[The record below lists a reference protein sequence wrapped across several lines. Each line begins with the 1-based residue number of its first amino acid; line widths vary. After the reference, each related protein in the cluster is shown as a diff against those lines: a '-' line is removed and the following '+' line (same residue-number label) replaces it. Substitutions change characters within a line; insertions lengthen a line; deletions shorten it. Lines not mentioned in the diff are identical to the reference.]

1 MLTVQELRSYL
12 RLTSE
17 KLDSEIQDT
26 VDAAKLDLS
35 SGGMEEATDNALT
48 DMAVKLYARWKFN
61 YADKADQYR
70 RDYLELK
77 NALALVYPKKEG
89 QNVRF

>member
-26 VDAAKLDLS
+26 MNAAQLDLS
-35 SGGMEEATDNALT
+35 TAGMSDVDNALV

-89 QNVRF
+89 QDV

>member
-1 MLTVQELRSYL
+1 MLTVQELRPYL

-17 KLDSEIQDT
+17 KLDSEIQGT
-26 VDAAKLDLS
+26 MDAAKLDLS
-35 SGGMEEATDNALT
+35 TSGDVDNALT

-61 YADKADQYR
+61 YADKGDQYR

-77 NALALVYPKKEG
+77 TALALVYPQKEE
-89 QNVRF
+89 QDV

>member
-1 MLTVQELRSYL
+1 MLTVQKLRSYL

-26 VDAAKLDLS
+26 MDTARLDLA
-35 SGGMEEATDNALT
+35 SGGMGEVDNALT

-70 RDYLELK
+70 RDYQELK
-77 NALALVYPKKEG
+77 NALALVYPREEG
-89 QNVRF
+89 QNV

>member
-1 MLTVQELRSYL
+1 MLTVQEVRSYL

-26 VDAAKLDLS
+26 MDAARLDLS
-35 SGGMEEATDNALT
+35 SGGMDDVDNVLV

-77 NALALVYPKKEG
+77 AALALVYPQKEE
-89 QNVRF
+89 QDV

>member
-1 MLTVQELRSYL
+1 MLTVQEVRSYL

-26 VDAAKLDLS
+26 MDAARLDLA
-35 SGGMEEATDNALT
+35 SGGMDETDNALT

-61 YADKADQYR
+61 YADKGDQYR

-77 NALALVYPKKEG
+77 VALALVYPQKEE
-89 QNVRF
+89 QDV

>member
-1 MLTVQELRSYL
+1 MLTVQEVRSYL

-26 VDAAKLDLS
+26 MDAARLDLA
-35 SGGMEEATDNALT
+35 SGGMDETDNALT

-61 YADKADQYR
+61 YADKGDQYR

-77 NALALVYPKKEG
+77 TALALVYPQKEE
-89 QNVRF
+89 QNV

>member
-17 KLDSEIQDT
+17 KLDSEIQGT
-26 VDAAKLDLS
+26 MDAAKLDLS
-35 SGGMEEATDNALT
+35 TSGMGDVDNALT

-61 YADKADQYR
+61 YADKGDQYR

-77 NALALVYPKKEG
+77 AALALVYPKKED
-89 QNVRF
+89 QDV

>member
-1 MLTVQELRSYL
+1 MLTVEELRQSL

-17 KLDSEIQDT
+17 QLDGEIQAT
-26 VDAAKLDLS
+26 MDAARLDLA
-35 SGGMEEATDNALT
+35 SGGMDETDNALT

-61 YADKADQYR
+61 YADKGDQYR

-77 NALALVYPKKEG
+77 AALALVYP
-89 QNVRF
+89 QTD

>member
-1 MLTVQELRSYL
+1 MLTVQELGSYP

-17 KLDSEIQDT
+17 KLDSEIQGT
-26 VDAAKLDLS
+26 MDAAQLDLS
-35 SGGMEEATDNALT
+35 TAGMSDVDNALV

-89 QNVRF
+89 QDV

>member
-17 KLDSEIQDT
+17 KLDSEIQGT
-26 VDAAKLDLS
+26 MDAAKLDLS
-35 SGGMEEATDNALT
+35 TSGMGDVDNALT

-61 YADKADQYR
+61 YADKGDQYR

-77 NALALVYPKKEG
+77 TALALVYPQKEE
-89 QNVRF
+89 QNV

>member
-1 MLTVQELRSYL
+1 MLTVAELRQYL

-17 KLDSEIQDT
+17 QLDGEIQAT
-26 VDAAKLDLS
+26 MDAARLDLA
-35 SGGMEEATDNALT
+35 SGGMDETDNALT

-61 YADKADQYR
+61 YADKGDQYR

-77 NALALVYPKKEG
+77 AALALVYPQKEG
-89 QNVRF
+89 QDV

>member
-1 MLTVQELRSYL
+1 MLTVQDLRAYL

-17 KLDSEIQDT
+17 RLDSEIQAT
-26 VDAAKLDLS
+26 MDAAKLDLAS
-35 SGGMEEATDNALT
+35 AGMRETDNALV

-70 RDYLELK
+70 RDYQDLK
-77 NALALVYPKKEG
+77 AALALVYPQKED
-89 QNVRF
+89 QDV

>member
-26 VDAAKLDLS
+26 MNAAQLDLS
-35 SGGMEEATDNALT
+35 TAGMSDVDNALV

-77 NALALVYPKKEG
+77 NALSLVYPKKEG
-89 QNVRF
+89 QDV